1 MKKNKNVKAEDNKK
15 NTKKVKRG
23 GTRSYRIIYAIF
35 SGIVGFLFNIKVVN
49 KEREP
54 DDSGY
59 VVCANHVSATDPIAL
74 CYAFRKNQ
82 IFFMAKKELFKV
94 PIIAPLIKALGAFP
108 IDRGGSD
115 VGAVKTAIS
124 LVSNKQSMGIFPQG
138 HRYVGVDP
146 RGTKTKNGVSLI
158 ATKTGADIL
167 PCYIWRKKNKFMLFR
182 RTYVIIGE
190 KIPFESLNYNPD
202 ASGEY
207 ARITDIAFDKI
218 CTLGEE
224 FEAELN
230 AKKNKNNKRDKRDKI
245 K

>member
-1 MKKNKNVKAEDNKK
+1 MKKDKNVKSEKK
-15 NTKKVKRG
+15 TKKIKKG
-23 GTRSYRIIYAIF
+23 GTRAYRVIYAIF

-49 KEREP
+49 GDREP
-54 DDSGY
+54 DDGGY

-82 IFFMAKKELFKV
+82 VFFMAKKELFKV
-94 PIIAPLIKALGAFP
+94 PILAPLIKVMGAFP
-108 IDRGGSD
+108 VDRGGSD
-115 VGAVKTAIS
+115 VSAVKTAIS
-124 LVSNKQSMGIFPQG
+124 LVNEKKSMGIFPQG

-146 RGTKTKNGVSLI
+146 RGTKTKNGVALI

-167 PCYIWRKKNKFMLFR
+167 PCYIWRKKNKFKLFR

-190 KIPFESLNYNPD
+190 RIPFASLNYNPD

-224 FEAELN
+224 FEADLK
-230 AKKNKNNKRDKRDKI
+230 AKKNNKKNSKKDNKK
-245 K
+245 